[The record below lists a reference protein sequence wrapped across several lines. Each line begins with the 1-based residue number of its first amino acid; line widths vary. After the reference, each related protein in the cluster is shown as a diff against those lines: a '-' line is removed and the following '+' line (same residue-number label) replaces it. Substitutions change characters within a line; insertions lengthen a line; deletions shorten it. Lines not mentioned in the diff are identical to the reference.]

1 MFFTVL
7 YASLF
12 GVALF
17 IPNQYSV
24 QLFRQY
30 FRKSFLNTSAMS
42 DRQYYEDVK
51 LFFEG
56 VTSNKFTH
64 QQIQELVRLYRFR
77 FNPNQEYTQCGSC
90 IRRMLKS
97 LRKDLI

>member
-1 MFFTVL
+1 M
-7 YASLF
+7 
-12 GVALF
+12 
-17 IPNQYSV
+17 
-24 QLFRQY
+24 
-30 FRKSFLNTSAMS
+30 K

-97 LRKDLI
+97 LRKDLISDL

>member
-1 MFFTVL
+1 
-7 YASLF
+7 
-12 GVALF
+12 
-17 IPNQYSV
+17 
-24 QLFRQY
+24 
-30 FRKSFLNTSAMS
+30 MS

-64 QQIQELVRLYRFR
+64 EQIKEMIRLYRFR

-90 IRRMLKS
+90 IRRILKS
-97 LRKDLI
+97 LRKDLLS